1 MDDSGSWV
9 ENRVRGLEWKQ
20 SSGLGG
26 HCDNPGS
33 EKWRE
38 GEGGK
43 REVGRQEVGLHTY
56 PEDKISSTCDRLDT
70 GCERESTKD
79 NPKIAGPSNMKGG
92 STVY

>member
-9 ENRVRGLEWKQ
+9 ENRVRGLEWEQ

-33 EKWRE
+33 EEWRE

-43 REVGRQEVGLHTY
+43 REAGRQEVGLHTY
-56 PEDKISSTCDRLDT
+56 PEDKISRACDRLDT
-70 GCERESTKD
+70 GCEREREAQRTT
-79 NPKIAGPSNMKGG
+79 PRLPAQA
-92 STVY
+92 T